1 MGYFRD
7 SAEDVQVCIDALVS
21 AQVYQD
27 AELRRSSAL
36 PVIDKV
42 QQLRIGKH
50 LAPQIRKLIE
60 ADDLNRAILLLRTYQ
75 QNRGFRLGFI
85 PALLVPVIGLSYFL
99 VLPRMG
105 GHNEAALKVTGECS
119 TVAELLGDDLQM
131 PTLGFPTGS
140 TQSNSGMSFAGW
152 SIPVEGSSARG
163 TLSYLAY
170 EHEGPWDVYHAEL
183 SFEDKHYLVVP
194 CWGQVSES
202 DAEGVLT
209 KGYEGT
215 GNVVKVTGKAPVK
228 TGDSCSVAVVREA
241 DYPGQIP
248 FNCKLRVTCAN
259 QVLYGSDE
267 QGGYAFC
274 HARNGAPVAA
284 FDNAGTDAT
293 GDPILELDL
302 GKHKLRMA
310 DDGAGKA
317 YEFTVGGL

>member
-36 PVIDKV
+36 PVVDKV
-42 QQLRIGKH
+42 RQLRIGRH
-50 LAPQIRKLIE
+50 LAPQIGKLIE
-60 ADDLNRAILLLRTYQ
+60 ADDINRAILLLRTYQ
-75 QNRGFRLGFI
+75 QNRGFRLAPIVG
-85 PALLVPVIGLSYFL
+85 LLVPAIGLSYFL

-105 GHNEAALKVTGECS
+105 GHNEAALKVAGECS
-119 TVAELLGDDLQM
+119 SAVELLGDDLQM

-170 EHEGPWDVYHAEL
+170 KHDGPWDVYHAEL
-183 SFEDKHYLVVP
+183 SFEDEHYLVVP
-194 CWGQVSES
+194 CWGQVSEA
-202 DAEGVLT
+202 DAEGVLS
-209 KGYEGT
+209 KGYQGEG
-215 GNVVKVTGKAPVK
+215 KVTKVSGASPVK
-228 TGDSCSVAVVREA
+228 TGDSCSVAIIREK

-248 FNCKLRVTCAN
+248 FNCKLRVTCAK
-259 QVLYGSDE
+259 QVLYGGNE

-274 HARNGAPVAA
+274 HARDGAPVAA
-284 FDNAGTDAT
+284 FDNGGTDAT

-317 YEFTVGGL
+317 YEFFVEGL